1 MKTKPK
7 PRARRMWANYY
18 PAEDGCVCL
27 HRTRTGANSMAND
40 GCLHAAVPVAVI
52 PLDDPESVVI
62 TAIKAFVSSGFAPT
76 DMKIVAAL
84 TAIGVLPK
92 QKKGGAK

>member
-1 MKTKPK
+1 MKTKPKLK
-7 PRARRMWANYY
+7 PRARRMFANYY
-18 PAEDGCVCL
+18 PEIVCV
-27 HRTRTGANSMAND
+27 HYTRKSAGASGDPSYPQAI
-40 GCLHAAVPVAVI
+40 PVAVI

-84 TAIGVLPK
+84 AAIGVLPK
-92 QKKGGAK
+92 QRKGGRK